1 MVPNYKLPVI
11 TGVSILMKMMNC
23 RGMALFW
30 FDYGDALM
38 FCDCGPSVGY
48 WQYAKWARFDMH
60 RLEIID
66 MILRL

>member
-1 MVPNYKLPVI
+1 MVPNYELPVI

-38 FCDCGPSVGY
+38 FCECGPNKRD
-48 WQYAKWARFDMH
+48 WQYAKMDE
-60 RLEIID
+60 L
-66 MILRL
+66 